1 MRNIKY
7 WIWLSIFNFKPKEKI
22 DLLKLFNFNPET
34 IWNIKKDLLYSKL
47 MEIKISKNR
56 VEKIVEDIT
65 NSKLNFRVEELDN
78 LEKELKKNNIKVIT
92 CIDDLYPKRL
102 LNIYDYPIVL
112 YAKGNANILNNK
124 CLAIVGCRDCSEY
137 GKLLS
142 TKISMSLSENNVVVI
157 SGLARGIDTYAHIG
171 CIRKNKPTIA
181 VLGSGIDII
190 YPKENKLVYE
200 EILKNNGTII
210 SEYYLGEAPKKEHF
224 PMRNRIVS
232 GMSDGVIV
240 VEAKRRSGSLITAHL
255 ALEQGKEVYAIPRK
269 CYK

>member
-65 NSKLNFRVEELDN
+65 NSKLNFGVEELDN

-102 LNIYDYPIVL
+102 LNIYDYPIISFDCYLRYYQHLFLCFVL
-112 YAKGNANILNNK
+112 VFP
-124 CLAIVGCRDCSEY
+124 CLI
-137 GKLLS
+137 K
-142 TKISMSLSENNVVVI
+142 T
-157 SGLARGIDTYAHIG
+157 T
-171 CIRKNKPTIA
+171 
-181 VLGSGIDII
+181 
-190 YPKENKLVYE
+190 NKLP
-200 EILKNNGTII
+200 L
-210 SEYYLGEAPKKEHF
+210 
-224 PMRNRIVS
+224 
-232 GMSDGVIV
+232 
-240 VEAKRRSGSLITAHL
+240 SLHRCTKMCL
-255 ALEQGKEVYAIPRK
+255 QN
-269 CYK
+269 